1 MLFGQ
6 PRSSGYDVN
15 GMTSFRDC
23 FLLIKRDDGEVG
35 TYLRIADT
43 VTALVGEFLHSE
55 EQERFLQIAGIGIDS
70 MVGHA

>member
-35 TYLRIADT
+35 TT
-43 VTALVGEFLHSE
+43 EFLGSLE
-55 EQERFLQIAGIGIDS
+55 N
-70 MVGHA
+70 